1 MRLFKMPGPFGTGV
15 LVGLGAAT
23 IIPLAARMLAGAGKP
38 LLKEAVKGGLLV
50 MDQGK
55 SLYNETRSS
64 ISEASTEARAE
75 VSAAQTKAET
85 TKAQTTKAEAAK
97 STSAKSSGSTA
108 KSEKTAS

>member
-64 ISEASTEARAE
+64 ISQASSEAKAE
-75 VSAAQTKAET
+75 VAASQTKAET
-85 TKAQTTKAEAAK
+85 TKSETSKAASSK
-97 STSAKSSGSTA
+97 SASSTPKTDTSSS
-108 KSEKTAS
+108 

>member
-1 MRLFKMPGPFGTGV
+1 MRFFKMPGPFGTGV
-15 LVGLGAAT
+15 LLGVGAAT
-23 IIPLAARMLAGAGKP
+23 LIPLAARMLAGAGKP
-38 LLKEAVKGGLLV
+38 LIKEAVKGGLLV

-85 TKAQTTKAEAAK
+85 TKAEAAK

-108 KSEKTAS
+108 KSEKSAS

>member
-1 MRLFKMPGPFGTGV
+1 MRFFKMPGPFGTGV

-85 TKAQTTKAEAAK
+85 TKAEAAK

-108 KSEKTAS
+108 KSEKSAS

>member
-85 TKAQTTKAEAAK
+85 TKAEAAK

-108 KSEKTAS
+108 KSEKSAS